1 MVLEES
7 FPEEIAGIAARAESG
22 SREDFDA
29 LISRIEGNVLKTALW
44 LTRNHADAQD
54 VAQEVYIKVFRGI
67 NSCKD
72 FKRFDAWV
80 YRITVNAARDFERRK
95 KLMLPLAGI
104 IKAFTPRDP
113 ALHGEIKS
121 RLAEALSLLTFNE
134 RAAFILKAL
143 EEKDTPETAAILGCR
158 EATVRSYLHEARK
171 KLKKHFHDFRDTSW
185 TD

>member
-7 FPEEIAGIAARAESG
+7 FQDEIADIAARAESG
-22 SREDFDA
+22 SREAFDA
-29 LISRIEGNVLKTALW
+29 LISRIEGKVLKTALW

-54 VAQEVYIKVFRGI
+54 VAQDVYIKVFRGLA
-67 NSCKD
+67 SCRD
-72 FKRFDAWV
+72 MKRFDAWV

-95 KLMLPLAGI
+95 KLLLPLAGI

-113 ALHGEIKS
+113 VICGEIRT

-134 RAAFILKAL
+134 RTAFIFKVL
-143 EEKDTPETAAILGCR
+143 EEMETAETAAILGCR
-158 EATVRSYLHEARK
+158 ETTARSYLHEARK
-171 KLKKHFHDFRDTSW
+171 KLQKHFHDFRDMSW